1 MFPIINN
8 FSRLWLVLKD
18 EQVFKTYGLEGRIR
32 VHFDGLTCFEGEIWL
47 SKDIKYLD
55 FLDKMNKRATNE

>member
-1 MFPIINN
+1 M
-8 FSRLWLVLKD
+8 LKD
-18 EQVFKTYGLEGRIR
+18 EQVFKTYCLGGRIR